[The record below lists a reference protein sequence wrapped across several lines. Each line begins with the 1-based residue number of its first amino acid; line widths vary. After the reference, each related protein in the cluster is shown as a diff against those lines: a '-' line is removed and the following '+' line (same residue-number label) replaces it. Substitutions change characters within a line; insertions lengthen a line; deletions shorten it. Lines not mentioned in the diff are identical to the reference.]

1 MRILL
6 LSMPDITPSSAD
18 SMLLPWLGIASLAGN
33 INLDENNIQI
43 ADLVL
48 RRKDY
53 RKFLSDLLSREK
65 YDLVGLSGMTCSVQT
80 AIEIARF
87 IKENFPHILIVFG
100 GFMALCHDDELVQ
113 PDIARWIDFLVRGEA
128 EMTFNELINT
138 LQHSNDYQKINGI
151 SYKINGEFH
160 HTLPRQLAD
169 LSRIKL
175 PNRQARILKRGFH
188 FWGQPADVVETS
200 RGCTFDCSFCCV
212 TRQYGRVYREYALD
226 RVLTD
231 IEKVY
236 ALGTRFIVLV
246 DDNITLDIKRL
257 DALCDDLI
265 KARFRNLKFFAQA
278 AVKPIANNPDLVK
291 KMRQAG
297 FELVFLGL
305 ENLIERN
312 LKFLNKKTSGFE
324 LAKKAIH
331 SLKQEKIITSAGI
344 IMGNPED
351 SAEDLW
357 QNYQLIRELKVDLP
371 NFMTLTPF
379 PGTKIREEL
388 EQQGLLTNPTDYKRY
403 DLIQANVKT
412 KFLSDQ
418 ELFRL
423 VKLFF
428 RKYYFSW
435 KFILFNR
442 MLRRHLG
449 YAVRY
454 TLNEGI
460 DWFRKKLHIKKFPPN
475 QFKE

>member
-18 SMLLPWLGIASLAGN
+18 SMLLPSLGIASLAGN
-33 INLDENNIQI
+33 INLDENKIQI

-48 RRKDY
+48 RRKDF
-53 RKFLSDLLSREK
+53 RKFLSELLSREK

-87 IKENFPHILIVFG
+87 IKNNFPHILIVFG
-100 GFMALCHDDELVQ
+100 GFMALCHDNELIQ
-113 PDIARWIDFLVRGEA
+113 PDIAQWIDFFIRGEA
-128 EMTFNELINT
+128 ELTFNEFLCA
-138 LQHSNDYQKINGI
+138 LQQGRDFQKINGL
-151 SYKINGEFH
+151 SYKTNGEFH
-160 HTLPRQLAD
+160 HTPPRALAD
-169 LSRIKL
+169 LAQINL
-175 PNRQARILKRGFH
+175 PDRAARILKRGFH
-188 FWGQPADVVETS
+188 FWGQSADVVETS

-212 TRQYGRVYREYALD
+212 TRQYGRVYREFTLD
-226 RVLTD
+226 RVLSD
-231 IEKVY
+231 IENVY
-236 ALGTRFIVLV
+236 AQGTRFIVLV
-246 DDNITLDIKRL
+246 DDNITLDVKRL
-257 DALCDDLI
+257 NELCENLI
-265 KARFRNLKFFAQA
+265 KAQFRNLKFFAQA
-278 AVKPIANNPDLVK
+278 AVKPIALNPDLVK
-291 KMRQAG
+291 KMRYAG

-305 ENLIERN
+305 ENLIDRN
-312 LKFLNKKTSGFE
+312 LKFLNKKTSNFE
-324 LAKKAIH
+324 LAKKAIFN
-331 SLKQEKIITSAGI
+331 LQQEKIITTAGI

-351 SAEDLW
+351 RAEDLW

-379 PGTKIREEL
+379 PKTKIREEL

-412 KFLSDQ
+412 QYLSDQ

-423 VKLFF
+423 VKHFF

-435 KFILFNR
+435 NFILFNR

-454 TLNEGI
+454 TIKEAT
-460 DWFRKKLHIKKFPPN
+460 DWFRKKLRMKKFPPN

>member
-33 INLDENNIQI
+33 INPDENEIQI

-53 RKFLSDLLSREK
+53 YKFLTELLSREK
-65 YDLVGLSGMTCSVQT
+65 FDLVGLSGMTCSVQT

-87 IKENFPHILIVFG
+87 IKQNFPGILIVFG
-100 GFMALCHDDELVQ
+100 GFMALCHDDELIQ
-113 PDIARWIDFLVRGEA
+113 PPVAQWIDFFIRGEA
-128 EMTFNELINT
+128 EFSFNEFINT
-138 LQHSNDYQKINGI
+138 LQRGGDFQKVDGL
-151 SYKINGEFH
+151 SYKINGQFH
-160 HTLPRQLAD
+160 HTPPRKLAD
-169 LSRIKL
+169 LSHIKL
-175 PNRQARILKRGFH
+175 PKRQARILKRGFH

-212 TRQYGRVYREYALD
+212 TRQYGRVYREFTLD
-226 RVLTD
+226 RVLAD
-231 IEKVY
+231 IENVY
-236 ALGTRFIVLV
+236 AQGTRFIVLV
-246 DDNITLDIKRL
+246 DDNITLDVKRL
-257 DALCDDLI
+257 NELCESLI

-291 KMRQAG
+291 KMRYAG

-305 ENLIERN
+305 ENLIDRN
-312 LKFLNKKTSGFE
+312 LKFLNKKTSNFE
-324 LAKKAIH
+324 LAKKAIYH
-331 SLKQEKIITSAGI
+331 LKQEKIITTAGI
-344 IMGNPED
+344 IMGSPED
-351 SAEDLW
+351 RAEDLW

-379 PGTKIREEL
+379 PKTKIRGEL
-388 EQQGLLTNPTDYKRY
+388 EKQGLITNPTDYKRY

-412 KFLSDQ
+412 KYLSDQ

-423 VKLFF
+423 VKHFF
-428 RKYYFSW
+428 WEYYFSW

-442 MLRRHLG
+442 MLRRHAG

-454 TLNEGI
+454 TIKEAF
-460 DWFRKKLHIKKFPPN
+460 DWLRKKLRLKKHPPN
-475 QFKE
+475 HFKE